1 MAKQGG
7 QQDEQ
12 KQDEGMTTQIG
23 IVQINWAQTI
33 GYYGG
38 IGMALAAELIEPP
51 FALFIAAIPLFKM
64 LSHPILPK
72 PARIAGQLLEGA
84 AKPVGGSDEAT
95 VQLVNP
101 GKPARARK
109 SGQQPSKRPSIWQE
123 ARALADHQHTLTASA
138 TDARNKGSRIR
149 GAAAKA

>member
-1 MAKQGG
+1 MAKQGS

-12 KQDEGMTTQIG
+12 NQDVGMTTQIG
-23 IVQINWAQTI
+23 IVQVNWPQTI

-51 FALFIAAIPLFKM
+51 FAVFIAAIPIFKM

-95 VQLVNP
+95 VQLVNA
-101 GKPARARK
+101 GKSARSQK
-109 SGQQPSKRPSIWQE
+109 SGQQPSKRPSVWQE
-123 ARALADHQHTLTASA
+123 ARALVDRQHTMTGTS
-138 TDARNKGSRIR
+138 TDARKQGSRIR
-149 GAAAKA
+149 RAAAKA